1 MNPYYDS
8 FIRWQFNTLKERGYV
23 KFGKRPSV
31 FSPKDMQMCADHDR
45 AEGEG
50 VTPQEYTLIKMEI
63 LEPTA
68 AMKEQIGEKKIF
80 LVAATLRPETMYGQ
94 TNCYILP
101 TGDYGAFEMAN
112 GDIFICS
119 DRAARNMAWQELT
132 AVQGESKKL
141 ASFKGQEL
149 LGLPLKA
156 PLATYERIYTLPMLT
171 ISMEKGTG
179 VVTSVPSDAPDD
191 WAALNDLKNKKA
203 LREKYGITE
212 DMVKFDPV
220 KIINTPSLGDLPAIK
235 LYEDLKIKSQNDEE
249 LLKQAKDICYK
260 KGFYEGV
267 MLIGKYAG
275 KRVKE
280 AKDLVRKDLIE
291 EGLGVL
297 YYEPDGKVVAR
308 SG

>member
-1 MNPYYDS
+1 
-8 FIRWQFNTLKERGYV
+8 
-23 KFGKRPSV
+23 
-31 FSPKDMQMCADHDR
+31 
-45 AEGEG
+45 
-50 VTPQEYTLIKMEI
+50 MEI